1 MMNFS
6 FIKGHRDIISLA
18 IIQRTKSLRPTEKK
32 LTYSN
37 VIEKFLGKNLTCHN
51 KKLALPSM
59 KGN

>member
-18 IIQRTKSLRPTEKK
+18 MIQRTKSLRPTEKK

-37 VIEKFLGKNLTCHN
+37 VIEKLQ
-51 KKLALPSM
+51 
-59 KGN
+59 